1 MRCISD
7 RKELPAFYPGEVLVK
22 RLSVR
27 EVRQALIGKGN
38 LRNLLSDRINS
49 WDPYRTDTLD
59 FFRSV
64 YDQEALK
71 GWNRTLHLFQGLT
84 PIHAL
89 ENTWSVLG
97 HFTELANFLTRGIE
111 LSKNS
116 KTFSKVKSL
125 NNLSGDRSEK
135 DPFDFLLSKQES
147 FFSPDLLGISGFN
160 PEVRIRWGLANR
172 IKFQNDIPDL
182 IRSASTV
189 EGLGPREISLLL
201 KEAIVKSNAKN
212 LQKVNKKIATQFT
225 KSEFAIFSSDLNL
238 INDIYQNAP
247 PNRDQL
253 INQLKLLNE
262 KYHSDSK
269 QIEKILASLARRD
282 WLTAGQIAEQI
293 EIDSTT
299 KIASADLIKDVN
311 SINALTG
318 TRSFNA
324 WQPMSE
330 NGYNQIIQ
338 LLPKKSHKYY
348 WKLSAKTIADELIKN
363 KIEEKKLSLADLKQ
377 LFISWDDDV
386 QQGLISTEKFHS
398 LPVDAA
404 VWKKQSFEVLIKAAV
419 SRITDGKDLLYQH
432 ISGVPEPKALLE
444 CILKLNSVRAK
455 SLSKEIIDY
464 NLLRNRHLKLEAKYP
479 CNWEEYLSQEIGS
492 KQWEL
497 AIEKSLLEKP
507 TWHQV
512 LFASESKY
520 KNVKLKSFQNEV
532 VKLLLGTKR
541 FELDIGTRITKWFER
556 DATCLKYI
564 APKLTTKQIESLTS
578 LTEKDCSFES
588 IELLY
593 QASSQ
598 EHKEKLWQFQLELV
612 VNANDLNNLFIE
624 GAKYGFLFDW
634 NHRWKQVSGNVETR
648 ARALALATRFDPSR
662 FKKIKSD
669 FTEDAMA
676 AALQWGAKQ
685 LPREKSHEI
694 AYMEL
699 TSLVGSRH
707 AETLHWLL
715 RQRNFQSPSGSKL
728 QHLYKKHEI
737 PKKSGKLRTIS
748 APSAGLKRIQKA
760 ILLKLLNPLGAHEA
774 AYGFVNGR
782 SIVGN
787 ATLHVGRKVVVN
799 ADVSNCF
806 PSVKW
811 QLVLAA
817 LRRDFSTQLS
827 NHSISAISDICTN
840 DGGLPIGAPSSPAL
854 LNRVL
859 VKTDEILTTQAEI
872 RGCKYSR
879 YADDL
884 TFSGDENAV
893 QLLGIAK
900 SVLAKIDLQLDP
912 LKTNIFRRGR
922 RQICTGLVVNE
933 KVNIPRAIRRKIRA
947 SVHSYEI
954 GKQLHWHGNPVGQSS
969 LTGRL
974 NFLKMVSP
982 EHASVLIQ
990 RFDAATIKKMARSK
1004 KSLTKKAK

>member
-1 MRCISD
+1 M
-7 RKELPAFYPGEVLVK
+7 K

-38 LRNLLSDRINS
+38 LRNLLSDRIS
-49 WDPYRTDTLD
+49 DWDPYRPDTFNL
-59 FFRSV
+59 FKSI

-71 GWNRTLHLFQGLT
+71 GWERILHLFQGLT
-84 PIHAL
+84 PIRTL
-89 ENTWSVLG
+89 ENTWAVLS
-97 HFTELANFLTRGIE
+97 HIPEFANFLTRGIE
-111 LSKNS
+111 LSNDP
-116 KTFSKVKSL
+116 KTLAKLKRL
-125 NNLSGDRSEK
+125 QQLSFDLTEK

-160 PEVRIRWGLANR
+160 AKVRIRWGLANR
-172 IKFQNDIPDL
+172 IKLQIDIPDL
-182 IRSASTV
+182 IRAASTV
-189 EGLGPREISLLL
+189 EGLSPKEISLLL

-225 KSEFAIFSSDLNL
+225 KNEFAIFSADLNL
-238 INDIYQNAP
+238 INDIYQNVM
-247 PNRDQL
+247 PNQDQL
-253 INQLKLLNE
+253 VNQLNLLNE
-262 KYHSDSK
+262 KYHADSK
-269 QIEKILASLARRD
+269 QIEKILASLAKRD
-282 WLTAGQIAEQI
+282 WVTAGQIAEQI

-299 KIASADLIKDVN
+299 KIASADLIKDAN
-311 SINALTG
+311 SINALTS

-348 WKLSAKTIADELIKN
+348 WQLSAVAIADELIKN
-363 KIEEKKLSLADLKQ
+363 KLEEKNLNLADLKQ
-377 LFISWDDDV
+377 LFISWDTAA
-386 QQGLISTEKFHS
+386 QQGLINAEKFNS

-404 VWKKQSFEVLIKAAV
+404 IWKKQSFEVLIKAAV
-419 SRITDGKDLLYQH
+419 SRVTGGKDLLYQH
-432 ISGVPEPKALLE
+432 MSDVPKPKALLE
-444 CILKLNSVRAK
+444 CILKLNSVLAK
-455 SLSKEIIDY
+455 SLIKEIIDY
-464 NLLRNRHLKLEAKYP
+464 KLLRNQHLKLEAKYP

-492 KQWEL
+492 EQWEL

-507 TWHQV
+507 TWHQF

-520 KNVKLKSFQNEV
+520 KNIKLKSFQNEV
-532 VKLLLGTKR
+532 VKLLDSTKR
-541 FELDIGTRITKWFER
+541 FELDIATRLTKWFER
-556 DATCLKYI
+556 DAACLKYI
-564 APKLTTKQIESLTS
+564 APKLTATQIESLTS

-612 VNANDLNNLFIE
+612 ANASDLKNLFIE
-624 GAKYGFLFDW
+624 GAKSGFVFDW

-648 ARALALATRFDPSR
+648 ARALALATRFDPTR
-662 FKKIKSD
+662 FKKIKFD
-669 FTEDAMA
+669 FTEDVMA

-699 TSLVGSRH
+699 TSLIGSRH
-707 AETLHWLL
+707 AGTLHWLL
-715 RQRNFQSPSGSKL
+715 RQRNFQSPSGTKL

-787 ATLHVGRKVVVN
+787 AILHVGRKVVVN
-799 ADVSNCF
+799 ADVCNCF
-806 PSVKW
+806 PSIKW

-827 NHSISAISDICTN
+827 NHSILAISDICTN
-840 DGGLPIGAPSSPAL
+840 DGCLPIGAPSSPAL

-884 TFSGDENAV
+884 TFSGNENAV
-893 QLLGIAK
+893 HLLGIAK
-900 SVLAKIDLQLDP
+900 SVLEKIDLQLDP
-912 LKTNIFRRGR
+912 LKTNIFRKGR
-922 RQICTGLVVNE
+922 RQICTGLVVND

-954 GKQLHWHGNPVGQSS
+954 GKQLHWDGNPVGQSS

-982 EHASVLIQ
+982 AHASVLIQ
-990 RFDAATIKKMARSK
+990 RFDDATKRRMVKPK